1 MLSWLENIV
10 KSGIVR
16 MQRMTTRAR
25 IACTHMSGSP
35 HTQRFAKSTR
45 GRIAALLRVGPM
57 TIDQLAARLKLTN
70 NAVRAQVTRLEE
82 DGVVRKV
89 GALATA
95 SKPSATYALT
105 RAAESRYSQLYVPLL
120 AHLLH
125 VLDARMTP
133 KQFDAL
139 MRRVGR
145 SLLGG
150 RAAAEGTIAERA
162 RAASKL
168 LNQFGG
174 LTRVEKSNGHYVVRS
189 HDCPLSAATERHP
202 ETCNAV
208 ESLLSE
214 FSGLFVT
221 TCCERGERMR
231 CCFEMATKR

>member
-1 MLSWLENIV
+1 MLSWLESIV

-16 MQRMTTRAR
+16 MQRMTTCAR

-35 HTQRFAKSTR
+35 HTRRFAQSTR
-45 GRIAALLRVGPM
+45 GRIAALLRVSPM

-150 RAAAEGTIAERA
+150 RAAAEGTIPPSAIPRRA
-162 RAASKL
+162 MPSRA
-168 LNQFGG
+168 F
-174 LTRVEKSNGHYVVRS
+174 
-189 HDCPLSAATERHP
+189 
-202 ETCNAV
+202 
-208 ESLLSE
+208 
-214 FSGLFVT
+214 
-221 TCCERGERMR
+221 
-231 CCFEMATKR
+231 